1 MSPHTADRTPD
12 GTPPR
17 KDTPAAG
24 ETGAKSAQTF
34 GGVATEVGSPTRR
47 RESSEPSATDV
58 STGLAHERTGMAIER
73 NYLASERTL
82 MGWIRTSISMITFG
96 FTIGKLQQ
104 SLHDIEVKGVF
115 QGSRTMSIQTLAYFL
130 VIIGTGAL
138 FAATLQHILRVRSYK
153 ALGYGGRYGLAV
165 WVAIL
170 LVLVGAFALTALV
183 KKL

>member
-1 MSPHTADRTPD
+1 MSPHTADPTPD
-12 GTPPR
+12 AKPSP
-17 KDTPAAG
+17 KESAAAG
-24 ETGAKSAQTF
+24 ESGAESARPC
-34 GGVATEVGSPTRR
+34 GGVATDGGSPKRR
-47 RESSEPSATDV
+47 RETSDPGATDV
-58 STGLAHERTGMAIER
+58 STHLALERTDMAIER

-104 SLHDIEVKGVF
+104 SLQSFEVQGVF
-115 QGSRTMSIQTLAYFL
+115 QASRTLSIRTLAYFL